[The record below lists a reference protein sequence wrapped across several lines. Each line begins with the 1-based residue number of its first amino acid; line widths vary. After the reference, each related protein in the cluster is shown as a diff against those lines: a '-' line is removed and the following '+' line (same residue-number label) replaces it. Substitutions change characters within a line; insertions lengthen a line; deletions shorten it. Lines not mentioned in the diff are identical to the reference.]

1 MISRATTTVTIYR
14 GQSTDEYGDPIDSN
28 TIVRTGLRA
37 SILEQTTKAWT
48 EASTL
53 PRAFRWAKMR
63 VSHGTDVQQN
73 DRILD
78 ERTGDIWTIVQM
90 SNRANPVRNTD
101 LRIDLEM
108 MG

>member
-14 GQSTDEYGDPIDSN
+14 GEGTDEYGDPTDEN
-28 TIVRTGLRA
+28 TIVATGIPA
-37 SILEQTTKAWT
+37 SILEQTVKAWT
-48 EASTL
+48 EVSTL

-63 VSHGTDVQQN
+63 VTAGTDIRQN
-73 DRILD
+73 DRVYD
-78 ERTGDIWTIVQM
+78 ERTGETWTIVQI
-90 SNRANPVRNTD
+90 SDRANPVRRTD